1 MAGVNVNGP
10 NTGEDTTDDPCGA
23 GLTSYPDSFGNTY
36 ALSCGYSTSGA
47 TALVS
52 VDTTN
57 FEACMDYC
65 SICNTCTAVTYAG
78 AHAPGTA
85 SANCNTFS
93 TNGTLVPQNSTDYAV
108 YVS

>member
-10 NTGEDTTDDPCGA
+10 NDGQDTTDDPCGA
-23 GLTSYPDSFGNTY
+23 GTTMYPDSFGRTY
-36 ALSCGYSTSGA
+36 TLNCGYSVSGA

-65 SICNTCTAVTYAG
+65 SLGGNCIAVTYTG
-78 AHAPGTA
+78 PHTPGTA

-93 TNGTLVPQNSTDYAV
+93 TNGTLVAQSSTDYAV

>member
-10 NTGEDTTDDPCGA
+10 NDGQDTTDDPCGA
-23 GLTSYPDSFGNTY
+23 GMTMYPDSFGRTY
-36 ALSCGYSTSGA
+36 ALDCGYSVSGA
-47 TALVS
+47 AALMS

-65 SICNTCTAVTYAG
+65 SLGGNCITVTYTG
-78 AHAPGTA
+78 PHTPGTT

-93 TNGTLVPQNSTDYAV
+93 TNGTLVAQNSTNYAV

>member
-1 MAGVNVNGP
+1 MAGMTVNGP
-10 NTGEDTTDDPCGA
+10 NTGDTTDDPCGA

-36 ALSCGYSTSGA
+36 VLSCGYSTSGA

-52 VDTTN
+52 MDTTN

-65 SICNTCTAVTYAG
+65 SICNTCTAVTYTG
-78 AHAPGTA
+78 AHTSRTA
-85 SANCNTFS
+85 SANCNNFS
-93 TNGTLVPQNSTDYAV
+93 KNETLVPQTSTDYAV